1 MLANYSGWKWL
12 VNAANQ
18 MTAHNG
24 WWFQFLCAL
33 GFCWTHR
40 SDGGRNFTRL
50 SVSFKGFTGFSA
62 AAIFVGSSGRLS
74 HVRAGLGLPFANAGD
89 VSPPSHED
97 VGILV
102 GVSPMSLQ
110 GCYTYPYFHATNK
123 WHAHTIELHTTPM
136 VFPCF
141 SWVRTDLKSAS
152 FFVLC
157 VCSEDIMYSLTR

>member
-12 VNAANQ
+12 VNEANQ

-24 WWFQFLCAL
+24 WWLQFLCAL

-40 SDGGRNFTRL
+40 SDGGRSFTRL

-74 HVRAGLGLPFANAGD
+74 HVRAWLGLPFANAGD

-110 GCYTYPYFHATNK
+110 GCPYFHATNK
-123 WHAHTIELHTTPM
+123 WHTHTHNWITHYTHG
-136 VFPCF
+136 F
-141 SWVRTDLKSAS
+141 SM
-152 FFVLC
+152 FFLGTHGFEKRILFCAVC